1 MTGFM
6 TFIRVIAVLILLSI
20 ISIFGTQIHDRLK
33 VGENNAREYS
43 SWYKSA
49 DNYVINLTKETK

>member
-6 TFIRVIAVLILLSI
+6 TFIRMIAVLILLAI
-20 ISIFGTQIHDRLK
+20 IGAFGTQIHDTLK